1 MGSRSYNKIH
11 YDNQSDTFKLSSGK
25 DLEIDNIPRHQEHK
39 LSLVDIGIG
48 MTKADLTP
56 NLGAIAKPGTKM
68 FVENLQPSAD
78 MSMIGAGFVSAYLV
92 VQKVVVITKQKH
104 TNPNHPTME
113 TLRQNTKEDKNEK
126 AFENLEVLL
135 FANALSSLPSPL
147 RISGP
152 MVMVSIT

>member
-1 MGSRSYNKIH
+1 MIKIH

-104 TNPNHPTME
+104 ELYSWSFLLVDPSLLMQTKANLLAKIQKLFFTSNNTS
-113 TLRQNTKEDKNEK
+113 QNTYM
-126 AFENLEVLL
+126 
-135 FANALSSLPSPL
+135 
-147 RISGP
+147 I
-152 MVMVSIT
+152 